1 MSEANSNQMAK
12 VLASPASKLQPNE
25 TLGRSRIMFGQI
37 TSISGQIGDTIYFGR
52 IPKGARITGCW
63 LNTAAGTASSTLAIG
78 LRKTSDKTVIDAA
91 GLAAATSIAAAQ
103 KTDTIGTG
111 NLTKQGLSY
120 VTPSEVDVYGT
131 IAGAVTPVSPGQLIS
146 VTVDYVID

>member
-1 MSEANSNQMAK
+1 MAEANSVQMAK
-12 VLASPASKLQPNE
+12 VLSSPPTKLQPNE
-25 TLGRSRIMFGQI
+25 RNGRSRIMFGTI
-37 TSISGQIGDTIYFGR
+37 TSISGQIADTIYFGR
-52 IPKGARITGCW
+52 IPQGARITGCW

-78 LRKTSDKTVIDAA
+78 LRKASDKTVIDAA

-111 NLTKQGLSY
+111 NLTKNGQSY
-120 VTPSEVDVYGT
+120 VTQQEVDVYGT
-131 IAGAVTPVSPGQLIS
+131 IAGAVTPVSPGQVIS